1 MEFQEV
7 AGMRRRQNIIAVC
20 VFIVAALLVFLISP
34 RNRQWIQAGFLSII
48 SPFLKK
54 GSELDATWKNYQGKA
69 KRLGELEAENTSLT
83 TEVARL
89 KAENQALRGVEA
101 EKLRLQRA
109 LGYQTQSPF
118 TLLSARVI
126 GHQDSNWWSAI
137 FVDKGALDGVREGL
151 CVLTADGLVGK
162 VIMVAEHNSK
172 ILLVTDEN
180 CKVAARIGDSRE
192 ASRQGILRVEM
203 RGETRGDRVA
213 SLAQPRMLLTMIGR
227 FAPLAPGQEVFTS
240 GVDQVYPAGV
250 LVGRVVEAKTLEL
263 EKQAVIEP
271 AVNLAD
277 LSDVFIVAGMK
288 GAQAQK

>member
-1 MEFQEV
+1 
-7 AGMRRRQNIIAVC
+7 MRRRQNIIAVS
-20 VFIVAALLVFLISP
+20 VFLVATLLVFLISP
-34 RNRQWIQAGFLSII
+34 RNRQWLQSGFLSII

-54 GSELDATWKNYQGKA
+54 GSEWDASWKGYMGKA
-69 KRLGELEAENTSLT
+69 KKLGELEVENATLT
-83 TEVARL
+83 TEIAKL

-126 GHQDSNWWSAI
+126 GRPRGNWWSTLS
-137 FVDKGALDGVREGL
+137 VDKGELDGVQLGM
-151 CVLTADGLVGK
+151 CALTADGLVGK
-162 VIMVAEHNSK
+162 VVFCAEHSAN

-180 CKVAARIGDSRE
+180 CKVAARIGESRE
-192 ASRQGILRVEM
+192 QTRQGIVRVEI
-203 RGETRGDRVA
+203 RGDLRGDRVA
-213 SLAQPRMLLTMIGR
+213 SLAQPRMVMTMIGR
-227 FAPLAPGQEVFTS
+227 FAPLPQGQEVFTS
-240 GVDQVYPAGV
+240 GVDQVYPAGIM
-250 LVGRVVEAKTLEL
+250 VGRVTESKTLEL

-271 AVNLAD
+271 SVDLAD